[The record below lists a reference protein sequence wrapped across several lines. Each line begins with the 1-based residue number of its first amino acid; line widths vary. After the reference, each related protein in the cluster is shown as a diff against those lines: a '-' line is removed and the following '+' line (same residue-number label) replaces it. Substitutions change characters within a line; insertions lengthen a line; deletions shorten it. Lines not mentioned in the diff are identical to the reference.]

1 MSEELL
7 NHNQEKPPHLTGEEH
22 PGAAGGVGAE
32 RSEPERSDGERS
44 GAPTPPSRAASNGFG
59 RRPLGG

>member
-7 NHNQEKPPHLTGEEH
+7 NHNQEKPPDFSREQH
-22 PGAAGGVGAE
+22 PGAAGRVGAE

-44 GAPTPPSRAASNGFG
+44 PHPPSRAAADGFG
-59 RRPLGG
+59 GRSLGE